1 MVEII
6 WSVRAYE
13 HLFEIARYIEKDS
26 PFQAKRVVQL
36 ITKETQRLKF
46 NVRIGKMIQELQLDN
61 YRELRVFN
69 YRIMYKIISE
79 EKIAILGIVHSKRL
93 IRNDLIDS

>member
-1 MVEII
+1 MAEII

-36 ITKETQRLKF
+36 ITKETQRLKT
-46 NVRIGKMIQELQLDN
+46 NIRIGKLIQELRLDN
-61 YRELRVFN
+61 YRELRIFN
-69 YRIMYKIISE
+69 YRIMYKIISD
-79 EKIAILGIVHSKRL
+79 EKIAILGIVHSKRQFK
-93 IRNDLIDS
+93 NDLID